1 MLFRLP
7 ILMRLRTILWRLFMR
22 IWSIRSRPNK
32 ATTTIITWA
41 WAWAWEV
48 EDRIIINGIII
59 IIR

>member
-22 IWSIRSRPNK
+22 IWSTRSRPNK

-41 WAWAWEV
+41 WAWEV
-48 EDRIIINGIII
+48 ADRIIINGIII
-59 IIR
+59 IIIR